1 MTKTYD
7 AVVVG
12 AGHNGLVA
20 ALYLARA
27 GWSTLVLE
35 RNATIGGAVRSYTPV
50 LEVMRSI
57 GRHGPVWTASYRAL
71 RTIGQGGN
79 NA

>member
-7 AVVVG
+7 AVV
-12 AGHNGLVA
+12 VA

-27 GWSTLVLE
+27 GWATLVLE
-35 RNATIGGAVRSYTPV
+35 RNARIGGAVRSYTPV
-50 LEVMRSI
+50 LEVIRGI
-57 GRHGPVWTASYRAL
+57 GRHGLVWTASYRDL
-71 RTIGQGGN
+71 RAIGQGDN

>member
-7 AVVVG
+7 AVFVG
-12 AGHNGLVA
+12 AGHHGLVA

-27 GWSTLVLE
+27 GWATLVLE
-35 RNATIGGAVRSYTPV
+35 RAATIGGAVRSYTPV
-50 LEVMRSI
+50 LDVIRGI

-71 RTIGQGGN
+71 RAIGQGDN
-79 NA
+79 MA